1 MKGGIWLKKLLILI
15 IPFVTI
21 FFISA
26 CKQTNFEDEALQ
38 IGKEYKE
45 MQYTIKD
52 YENPPDIAEKSKSY
66 LTEDEYER
74 TLANRVFGLITEA
87 AVAHKMSIELGDITF
102 EKYDTENEKNKIRL
116 NYKMIIVGKE
126 NSGKERFRMKTKGQ
140 MTVIQTEDGKK
151 ISRDWDEF
159 FLQNEFPTIHSE

>member
-1 MKGGIWLKKLLILI
+1 MKKLLILV
-15 IPFVTI
+15 IPFLTI

-52 YENPPDIAEKSKSY
+52 YENPPDITEKSKTY

-74 TLANRVFGLITEA
+74 TLANRVFELITEA
-87 AVAHKMSIELGDITF
+87 AVAQKISIEPEDIVF
-102 EKYDTENEKNKIRL
+102 EKFDTENEKDKIRL
-116 NYKMIIVGKE
+116 NYKMIIIGKE
-126 NSGKERFRMKTKGQ
+126 NSGEVRFRMKTKGQ
-140 MTVIQTEDGKK
+140 MTVIQTEDGIK
-151 ISRDWDEF
+151 ISRDWDESIS
-159 FLQNEFPTIHSE
+159 QNELPKLHSE